1 MQSAQRVHRRQA
13 TSHCYIN
20 SNPVDRDRQ
29 GRVYVQQGKFAA
41 GLLLFPR
48 DAPFL
53 AELEAELLVFPQLE
67 AELLVF
73 PQGRND
79 DQVDSITQALAYDPL
94 AYDISMRW
102 VMGT

>member
-1 MQSAQRVHRRQA
+1 VWWHI
-13 TSHCYIN
+13 TGG
-20 SNPVDRDRQ
+20 PWTTP
-29 GRVYVQQGKFAA
+29 
-41 GLLLFPR
+41 LPR
-48 DAPFL
+48 DASFL
-53 AELEAELLVFPQLE
+53 AELE

-102 VMGT
+102 V